1 MCLVVFD
8 SIASVVS
15 SSGIKQS
22 KESVVQIGMDS
33 VITDKF
39 RIHVWLLISS
49 LWTSR
54 PSLQLENSKSC
65 FHSSPETFNWKI
77 QVLALPVEPA

>member
-1 MCLVVFD
+1 MCLVVFH

-39 RIHVWLLISS
+39 RIHV
-49 LWTSR
+49 
-54 PSLQLENSKSC
+54 
-65 FHSSPETFNWKI
+65 
-77 QVLALPVEPA
+77 